1 MLHWGR
7 TITKKMETNI
17 SKKKTSCV
25 EDWDKEQNKSWL
37 NPIYKERIT
46 SLMTEYFHKVDSRW
60 ANSDSL
66 RIANIVEKLAYKIV
80 DVERIDRRRMSK
92 DGLTFSFNV
101 LQGVCSDELLDLLME
116 YQTEKWL
123 FIQERFAQ
131 DGLVDLTYE
140 DRYLNSPLGCLMLAQ
155 FIRRLRDLFKLQY
168 RSIEI
173 DLSKKDFRA
182 MFDDNTLKIDQEFSC
197 PENRDNFFKLCM
209 DKIVRDK
216 FVLKIGNTKHTRTLT
231 VRNSTFELSISPDG
245 GISHGWGIE
254 NRSHSTLTID
264 QLKEKLDVNIHC
276 FNRSAHSFD
285 RKGIPYVV
293 KLCPIPSMTDE
304 RR

>member
-1 MLHWGR
+1 
-7 TITKKMETNI
+7 
-17 SKKKTSCV
+17 
-25 EDWDKEQNKSWL
+25 
-37 NPIYKERIT
+37 
-46 SLMTEYFHKVDSRW
+46 
-60 ANSDSL
+60 
-66 RIANIVEKLAYKIV
+66 
-80 DVERIDRRRMSK
+80 MSK

-173 DLSKKDFRA
+173 DLSKKDFRP
-182 MFDDNTLKIDQEFSC
+182 MFDDNTLKIDQKFSF

-216 FVLKIGNTKHTRTLT
+216 FVLKIGKTKNNRTLK
-231 VRNSTFELSISPDG
+231 VRNNTF
-245 GISHGWGIE
+245 
-254 NRSHSTLTID
+254 
-264 QLKEKLDVNIHC
+264 K
-276 FNRSAHSFD
+276 
-285 RKGIPYVV
+285 
-293 KLCPIPSMTDE
+293 M
-304 RR
+304 